1 MSSIQL
7 KDVSDVFPDGN
18 VWGVYTSTYSE
29 KDLAFKFRGG
39 TLQPI
44 KHKEEL
50 LELIETTLLDSKV
63 DKITVKA
70 EGKFLRDL
78 HKSAIVYTWSKRD
91 FRVLPKIGQLIKYKD
106 ECLDSFEKYEVR
118 AIDFEDENIIVKYT
132 FYHFG
137 KNVSY
142 VGISF
147 SEYFIDMEVIND

>member
-7 KDVSDVFPDGN
+7 KDVSDIFPNGN
-18 VWGVYTSTYSE
+18 VWSVYTSTYSE

-50 LELIETTLLDSKV
+50 LELIETVLLDSNV

-78 HKSAIVYTWSKRD
+78 HKSAIVYTKLKGD
-91 FRVLPKIGQLIKYKD
+91 FRVLPKVGNLIKYKD
-106 ECLDSFEKYEVR
+106 EYLDSFEKYEVR
-118 AIDFEDENIIVKYT
+118 AVDFEDENIIVKYT

-142 VGISF
+142 VGIPF
-147 SEYFIDMEVIND
+147 PEYFKDMELVND